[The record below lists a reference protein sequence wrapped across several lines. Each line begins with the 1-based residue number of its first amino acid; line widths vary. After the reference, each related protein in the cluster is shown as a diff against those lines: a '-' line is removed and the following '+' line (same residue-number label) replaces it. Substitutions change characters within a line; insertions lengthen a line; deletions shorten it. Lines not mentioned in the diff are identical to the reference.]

1 MPSMWSI
8 FLICAERK
16 IGNPWKAT
24 MINMNQLNHVVTPTY
39 AVLNHVHAFIHI
51 NHHSQELA
59 STRSPSTCHCLDVK
73 TCTCVQQAISRPCM
87 HMLSIVALVVCAH
100 YCTVINY
107 HLLTSDDALALP
119 LYPCLTRR
127 QDSRCKINA
136 VFSRCKPNA
145 SIPC

>member
-8 FLICAERK
+8 FLMCAERK
-16 IGNPWKAT
+16 IGNPWKVEAAT

-51 NHHSQELA
+51 NHHSQA
-59 STRSPSTCHCLDVK
+59 RSPSTCLFRCQDVHLRSTSNLQTLYAHAEHCSS
-73 TCTCVQQAISRPCM
+73 CCVCS
-87 HMLSIVALVVCAH
+87 LL
-100 YCTVINY
+100 CTVINY

>member
-1 MPSMWSI
+1 MEYILIVCREEDRESMESRSCNDDQHESAQSCRHTNLCSAQPCPCFHSHQPPQSGAFTI
-8 FLICAERK
+8 YLPLSRCQDVHLRSTSNLQTLYAHAE
-16 IGNPWKAT
+16 
-24 MINMNQLNHVVTPTY
+24 
-39 AVLNHVHAFIHI
+39 
-51 NHHSQELA
+51 
-59 STRSPSTCHCLDVK
+59 HCSS
-73 TCTCVQQAISRPCM
+73 CCVCS
-87 HMLSIVALVVCAH
+87 LL
-100 YCTVINY
+100 CTVINY